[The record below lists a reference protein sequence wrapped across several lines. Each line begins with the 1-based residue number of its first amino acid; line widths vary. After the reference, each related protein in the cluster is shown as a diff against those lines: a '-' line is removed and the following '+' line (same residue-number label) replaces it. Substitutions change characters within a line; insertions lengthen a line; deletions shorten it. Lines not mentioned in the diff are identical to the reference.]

1 MSTKTLVPRTNLFPS
16 VFEDFFK
23 PWNEWMDTGEMKNL
37 VSMPSVNVVENDDRF
52 KLSLAVPGMKKEDF
66 KIKLEGDMLTI
77 SAEKK
82 EEKEEKDEKFTRKEF
97 NYSSFSRSFT
107 LPEGVKMDMID
118 AKYEDG
124 LLNVSIPKT
133 EWKVKAATK
142 QIEVK

>member
-1 MSTKTLVPRTNLFPS
+1 MSAKTLIPRTS
-16 VFEDFFK
+16 VWDDFFK
-23 PWNEWMDTGEMKNL
+23 PWNEWMDAGEVKNL
-37 VSMPSVNVVENDDRF
+37 MSMPSVNVVENGERF
-52 KLSLAVPGMKKEDF
+52 TVSLAAPGLKKEDF
-66 KIKLEGDMLTI
+66 TIKMEGDMLTI

-107 LPEGVKMDMID
+107 LPEGVKKEMID

-124 LLNVSIPKT
+124 LLNIYIPKT
-133 EWKVKAATK
+133 EMTVKAATK